1 MTELLDGGF
10 SGKICPV
17 NLEILAIYLG
27 FAQSLISNIFK
38 MTTEELRTL
47 TLFNTVESSS
57 EINQRQ
63 LARELGVS
71 LGLTNTYFQR
81 VLKKGWIRAK
91 QVKPR
96 RWLYFLTPQGA
107 LEKSRLSLSYLHR
120 TLDSF
125 RELKIKGDEH
135 LRILSEKGV
144 SGIHLCGEDD
154 LTEIL
159 SFCFTGFKI
168 ELLSVIPE
176 KTLIAGIDQSK
187 PQKLPE
193 LKIEELIMIASLE
206 NQDLITQLL
215 VQQGLKKNQHWVLF
229 S

>member
-1 MTELLDGGF
+1 MT
-10 SGKICPV
+10 P
-17 NLEILAIYLG
+17 
-27 FAQSLISNIFK
+27 
-38 MTTEELRTL
+38 EELRTL
-47 TLFNTVESSS
+47 TLFNTVENSPD
-57 EINQRQ
+57 INQRK
-63 LARELGVS
+63 LARELDIS

-81 VLKKGWIRAK
+81 VLKKGWVRVK

-120 TLDSF
+120 TLESF
-125 RELKIKGDEH
+125 RELKSKGDEH
-135 LRILSEKGV
+135 LLILSGKGV
-144 SGIHLCGEDD
+144 RGIHLCGDND

-176 KTLIAGIDQSK
+176 KDLLDNPEQSAN
-187 PQKLPE
+187 PTLPE
-193 LKIEELIMIASLE
+193 LKSGELILLASLE
-206 NQDLITQLL
+206 HQTLL
-215 VQQGLKKNQHWVLF
+215 SELLTQQGLQKNQHWVLF

>member
-1 MTELLDGGF
+1 MT
-10 SGKICPV
+10 P
-17 NLEILAIYLG
+17 
-27 FAQSLISNIFK
+27 
-38 MTTEELRTL
+38 EELRTL
-47 TLFNTVESSS
+47 TLFNTIESRP

-63 LARELGVS
+63 LARELDVS
-71 LGLTNTYFQR
+71 LGLANTYFQR
-81 VLKKGWIRAK
+81 VLKKGWVRAK

-125 RELKIKGDEH
+125 RELKRKGDEH
-135 LRILSEKGV
+135 LRILSKKGV

-154 LTEIL
+154 LTEVL
-159 SFCFTGFKI
+159 GFCFSGFVI

-176 KTLIAGIDQSK
+176 KSLLENFEQNGNPA
-187 PQKLPE
+187 LPV
-193 LKIEELIMIASLE
+193 LKSSELILLASLDYQSSLAE
-206 NQDLITQLL
+206 LL
-215 VQQGLKKNQHWVLF
+215 VQHGFQKNQHWVLF